1 MSLVILVCLSL
12 AAAPTAGVVVAKR
25 NGVSRGVAL
34 SRAEAV
40 RSALGDSFATIA
52 VEDLTACN
60 GKRPCLVREARQRG
74 WSVLVIIETA
84 TVLGDALLNAVLLS
98 VDDDGREVERV
109 SLQAREAELMTQ
121 LAPATQKLRAELEKL
136 VATPVATRV
145 ETKPDPEPPAPSVK
159 TVELSPPAPTVR
171 STPRVEKPATR
182 WIPAAAGL
190 VLLGVGIGF
199 EVASQSLAGRL
210 NNELFDTEATPRAL
224 AMQGQVFQTLGLS
237 LMVGGGV
244 VALGGLVL
252 SLLWP
257 EATVTPVAAFSE
269 RGGLL
274 GVAGS
279 WP

>member
-40 RSALGDSFATIA
+40 RSTLGDSFATIP

-60 GKRPCLVREARQRG
+60 GKRPCLVKEARQRG
-74 WSVLVIIETA
+74 WTVLVIIETA

-109 SLQAREAELMTQ
+109 SLQASEAELMAQ
-121 LAPATQKLRAELEKL
+121 LVPATQKLRAELEKL

-145 ETKPDPEPPAPSVK
+145 ETKSDPEPPAPPVK
-159 TVELSPPAPTVR
+159 TVEPSPPGPTVR
-171 STPRVEKPATR
+171 TTPQVEKPATR
-182 WIPAAAGL
+182 WIPAAAGV
-190 VLLGVGIGF
+190 VLLGAGIGF

-210 NNELFDTEATPRAL
+210 NNELFNTEATPRAL
-224 AMQGQVFQTLGLS
+224 AVQGQVFQTLGLS
-237 LMVGGGV
+237 LMFGGGA

-252 SLLWP
+252 ALLWP